1 MIRESL
7 VYLFI
12 LSNSI
17 CVIILAY
24 KISLTNTRIEALK
37 NHTLKQIVEFG
48 GECKKTKT
56 EVSVLYKLLIDVI
69 KGDKQ

>member
-24 KISLTNTRIEALK
+24 RINSTNKRITRLQDYMLDKMVELK
-37 NHTLKQIVEFG
+37 KADE
-48 GECKKTKT
+48 KTKT
-56 EVSVLYKLLIDVI
+56 EVSVLYKLLVDVI